1 MRRTYSTITPAV
13 VHTLTRSILATTL
26 QFQPHK
32 RSVTLPQLLDLI
44 LLIAASARTLHAIAT
59 RYLPFSHETAR
70 LALHANFTTPE
81 ILTQR
86 LADALHAVAAFRRVD
101 RQRLWT
107 VAIDLHYVPYYGDRS
122 AERVVGG
129 QKKQGTKFFHGY
141 ATAVLIHKRRRYS
154 VGMMSLSKG
163 VKPHKVVEAL
173 LEQIRSRGLTV
184 AGVVLDSGFDSGE
197 TILLLQRR
205 QVSYTIPLRR
215 KGKGSNRRNQCYD
228 KPSGT
233 VATMEWVTE
242 DSRQPVS
249 TGVLVWRRSKEL
261 QSRVYAFGGWGN
273 ERAVSEVRRA
283 WLARRRYRQRFGIET
298 SYRQKNQA
306 RGWTTS
312 RCAAYRLL
320 LEGVALVLRQVWVCL
335 TQHIARDRRLRLSEW
350 VSELPLVEM
359 LDWLIEQ
366 ILTHYTFTQRITLSR
381 LSLTINHDP

>member
-129 QKKQGTKFFHGY
+129 Q
-141 ATAVLIHKRRRYS
+141 
-154 VGMMSLSKG
+154 
-163 VKPHKVVEAL
+163 
-173 LEQIRSRGLTV
+173 RSRAPSSST
-184 AGVVLDSGFDSGE
+184 AMP
-197 TILLLQRR
+197 
-205 QVSYTIPLRR
+205 PL
-215 KGKGSNRRNQCYD
+215 C
-228 KPSGT
+228 
-233 VATMEWVTE
+233 
-242 DSRQPVS
+242 
-249 TGVLVWRRSKEL
+249 
-261 QSRVYAFGGWGN
+261 
-273 ERAVSEVRRA
+273 
-283 WLARRRYRQRFGIET
+283 
-298 SYRQKNQA
+298 
-306 RGWTTS
+306 
-312 RCAAYRLL
+312 
-320 LEGVALVLRQVWVCL
+320 
-335 TQHIARDRRLRLSEW
+335 
-350 VSELPLVEM
+350 
-359 LDWLIEQ
+359 
-366 ILTHYTFTQRITLSR
+366 
-381 LSLTINHDP
+381 